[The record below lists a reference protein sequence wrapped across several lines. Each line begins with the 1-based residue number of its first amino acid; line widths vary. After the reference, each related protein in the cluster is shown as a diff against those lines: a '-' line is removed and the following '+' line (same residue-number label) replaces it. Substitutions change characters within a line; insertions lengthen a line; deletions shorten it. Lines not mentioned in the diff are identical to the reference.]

1 MIGRVFL
8 ENLITGAG
16 HMESRLV
23 IEAKAL
29 HKRFS
34 DKTVISNL
42 NFDVR
47 LGECFGILAP
57 QGSGKSTLM
66 RLLSGLL
73 QPDDGDLFILGLQS
87 RTSRAEINSQIG
99 FITQDNIIDPYFS
112 TRENLE
118 LFASYHGL
126 DRYTINRQVD
136 ALLKIFRLEDYS
148 DATVAALNTDIQ
160 RRMIFARAFVHK
172 PELIIMDQPFNSFKS
187 ETKRWIADFIKKNK
201 SEEKTQ
207 LLMSDRWQELGDLC
221 DRVAIM
227 DNGRILAVGE
237 PKALILEHIGAKI
250 LDITMAP
257 TEIDYYASRLRSQ
270 NDRYVVLK
278 NQIHVHL
285 DPQKDPRL
293 IMNMVPN
300 DKITLRPPTLSDV
313 FLKITGHDLL
323 EELI

>member
-1 MIGRVFL
+1 
-8 ENLITGAG
+8 
-16 HMESRLV
+16 MERRLV
-23 IEAKAL
+23 IEAKGL

-66 RLLSGLL
+66 RLLNGLL
-73 QPDDGDLFILGLQS
+73 QPDEGDLFILGLQA
-87 RTSRAEINSQIG
+87 RTSRGEINSQIG
-99 FITQDNIIDPYFS
+99 IITQENIIDPYF
-112 TRENLE
+112 TARENLE

-126 DRYTINRQVD
+126 DRHTIARQVD
-136 ALLKIFRLEDYS
+136 ALLKTFRLEDFADTTAS
-148 DATVAALNTDIQ
+148 ALSADVQ
-160 RRMIFARAFVHK
+160 RRLVFARAFVHR
-172 PELIIMDQPFNSFKS
+172 PELIIMDQPFYSFKNES
-187 ETKRWIADFIKKNK
+187 KWWIADFIKKNK

-207 LLMSDRWQELGDLC
+207 VLMSDRWQELGDLC

-227 DNGRILAVGE
+227 DKGRILAVGE
-237 PKALILEHIGAKI
+237 PKTLILEHIGAKI

-278 NQIHVHL
+278 NQIHVYL
-285 DPQKDPRL
+285 DPQKYPRM

-300 DKITLRPPTLSDV
+300 DRITLRPPNLSDV

-323 EELI
+323 EDLI